1 MKQIFKK
8 LFKKKYLLNRLVQ
21 KYSLLL
27 TSIILLTVA
36 ALCVYVTYT
45 INLSIDSQKNNAVSQ
60 IDSYVTNKNNA
71 ATNMINEL
79 AGSASK
85 IENMRKYMELYMEL
99 SPPEYFDYTYS
110 QWSED
115 RVSTHFGNNLS
126 TLFSTFPDLEEV
138 IIRLD
143 EFDQVLF
150 ANRTATNGK
159 KMDMS
164 SIKKHG
170 FQLMRII
177 SDPYTGQPLGE
188 LYTVFSSQE
197 LLGNQADLLKKS
209 GINAFIYDSA
219 GNQIFS
225 EKAQFTKEEERQL
238 DKRMHTDSDIQQ
250 VFHNRYDITE
260 IESSGRSTILL
271 LTSRRVLFQ
280 QLFMNYAAILG
291 IGLLL
296 IVILLVGLN
305 RLFKRYSQQV
315 QLILEATRAIG
326 DGNLKE
332 RIDTNQV
339 QEELNDIASAINFMV
354 DSLDQYIH
362 DIYTLEIKQRD
373 AHMRALQSQI
383 NPHFLYNTLEYIRM
397 YALSRQQEEL
407 ADVVYAFS
415 TLLRNN
421 INQEKTTTLAEEIS
435 FCEKYV
441 YLYQM
446 RYPDQFAYKFE
457 IEETIADV
465 EIPKFII
472 QPLVENYF
480 VHGID
485 YQRQDNAIK
494 VHAYREGEKI
504 IVAVVD
510 NGKGITANR
519 LEEIRERLNQTEIE
533 TEQSIGLR
541 NVHERLQRF
550 FGESY
555 GLTIEGKEGEGTT
568 IRLSFVA

>member
-1 MKQIFKK
+1 MKRIFKK

-85 IENMRKYMELYMEL
+85 IENMRKYMEL

-197 LLGNQADLLKKS
+197 LLGNQADLLKNQVLMRLSMIVLGIKFFLKKRSLPKKKS
-209 GINAFIYDSA
+209 GN
-219 GNQIFS
+219 
-225 EKAQFTKEEERQL
+225 
-238 DKRMHTDSDIQQ
+238 
-250 VFHNRYDITE
+250 
-260 IESSGRSTILL
+260 
-271 LTSRRVLFQ
+271 
-280 QLFMNYAAILG
+280 
-291 IGLLL
+291 
-296 IVILLVGLN
+296 
-305 RLFKRYSQQV
+305 
-315 QLILEATRAIG
+315 
-326 DGNLKE
+326 
-332 RIDTNQV
+332 
-339 QEELNDIASAINFMV
+339 
-354 DSLDQYIH
+354 
-362 DIYTLEIKQRD
+362 
-373 AHMRALQSQI
+373 
-383 NPHFLYNTLEYIRM
+383 
-397 YALSRQQEEL
+397 
-407 ADVVYAFS
+407 
-415 TLLRNN
+415 
-421 INQEKTTTLAEEIS
+421 
-435 FCEKYV
+435 
-441 YLYQM
+441 
-446 RYPDQFAYKFE
+446 
-457 IEETIADV
+457 
-465 EIPKFII
+465 
-472 QPLVENYF
+472 
-480 VHGID
+480 
-485 YQRQDNAIK
+485 
-494 VHAYREGEKI
+494 
-504 IVAVVD
+504 
-510 NGKGITANR
+510 
-519 LEEIRERLNQTEIE
+519 
-533 TEQSIGLR
+533 
-541 NVHERLQRF
+541 
-550 FGESY
+550 
-555 GLTIEGKEGEGTT
+555 
-568 IRLSFVA
+568 